1 MDLFFTNSNTF
12 LDVTKLTRI
21 IYQSASTMHA
31 IKINEIFK
39 DKLFVA
45 DINCE
50 YIAINHIK
58 IFGFNID
65 IVNPC
70 KNDFIPLVNSSLLK
84 SSSPLLLMDW
94 IPR

>member
-1 MDLFFTNSNTF
+1 
-12 LDVTKLTRI
+12 
-21 IYQSASTMHA
+21 MHA
-31 IKINEIFK
+31 IKINDTFK

-70 KNDFIPLVNSSLLK
+70 RNDFIPLVNSFPVK
-84 SSSPLLLMDW
+84 SSSLLLLIDW